1 MEVIKLIK
9 NLSNSCQKIRLR
21 SLTSRLLFLELCE
34 LMKSF
39 WIPFTGPKKLR
50 KMKEILARMKR
61 MEELHQKKEK
71 EHQETVAALNKS
83 IEDLQG
89 VVFNRFSQG

>member
-1 MEVIKLIK
+1 
-9 NLSNSCQKIRLR
+9 
-21 SLTSRLLFLELCE
+21 
-34 LMKSF
+34 
-39 WIPFTGPKKLR
+39 
-50 KMKEILARMKR
+50 MKR

-71 EHQETVAALNKS
+71 EHQETVAALNKR

>member
-1 MEVIKLIK
+1 M
-9 NLSNSCQKIRLR
+9 
-21 SLTSRLLFLELCE
+21 ELCE

-50 KMKEILARMKR
+50 KKKKKDENSEMKEILARMKR

-71 EHQETVAALNKS
+71 EHQETVAALNKR

>member
-1 MEVIKLIK
+1 
-9 NLSNSCQKIRLR
+9 
-21 SLTSRLLFLELCE
+21 
-34 LMKSF
+34 
-39 WIPFTGPKKLR
+39 
-50 KMKEILARMKR
+50 

-71 EHQETVAALNKS
+71 EHQETVAALNKR

>member
-1 MEVIKLIK
+1 MSKNTLEVFDFKAFVFGIVCIDKIFL
-9 NLSNSCQKIRLR
+9 NSIYR
-21 SLTSRLLFLELCE
+21 SEET
-34 LMKSF
+34 
-39 WIPFTGPKKLR
+39 KK
-50 KMKEILARMKR
+50 KKKKDENSEMKEILARMKR

-71 EHQETVAALNKS
+71 EHQETVAALNKR

>member
-1 MEVIKLIK
+1 
-9 NLSNSCQKIRLR
+9 
-21 SLTSRLLFLELCE
+21 
-34 LMKSF
+34 MKSF

-50 KMKEILARMKR
+50 KKKKKDENSKMKEILARMKR

-71 EHQETVAALNKS
+71 EHQETVAALNKG

-89 VVFNRFSQG
+89 VVFNRFSQGEKQSSGLLACSTN